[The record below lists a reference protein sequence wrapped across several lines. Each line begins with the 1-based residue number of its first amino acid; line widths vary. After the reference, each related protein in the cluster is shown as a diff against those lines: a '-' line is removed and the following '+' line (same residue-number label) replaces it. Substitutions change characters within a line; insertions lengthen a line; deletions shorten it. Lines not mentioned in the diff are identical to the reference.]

1 MSYRELNF
9 DSRNLTVALS
19 EVKDMFRMHFERGCR
34 YVTQRVY
41 EKVLAV
47 DFDDFIGAGRH
58 ERTCRRRGHRN
69 GYRRRSLITSVG
81 VLDVAVPR
89 DRQGNYQP
97 GLFGRY
103 QRVDRSLQET
113 VRAMFLQGVSTRKV
127 GDVLEVLCGER
138 LSASKVSTVV
148 KELDAAVRDFANR
161 PLEDD
166 FVFLFFDALSVK
178 VKCGIKAKKVKLLV
192 AYGVKTDGQR
202 QLLSFQRAKS
212 ESYACWKAFV
222 DNLQV
227 RGLKGRSLKL
237 IVMDGA
243 VPLWAAVEEVYPFVE
258 HQLCWVHKLR
268 NVARYCPVRYRQEC
282 VSQAARIMYA
292 PSVGV
297 VAKRFRAWKREWQD
311 KIPKVVNCLEKDFD
325 KLIPVF
331 EFPQVIQRMIRTS
344 NVIERCFREVRRR
357 LKVMGCFQNS
367 KSCDRIIYAIFNYF
381 NTKWTRNTEKIKAIK
396 NVTDKAA

>member
-1 MSYRELNF
+1 MPYRELNF
-9 DSRNLTVALS
+9 DRRNLTVALS

-89 DRQGNYQP
+89 DRKGNYQP

-103 QRVDRSLQET
+103 QRVDRSLHQT

-161 PLEDD
+161 PIEDD
-166 FVFLFFDALSVK
+166 FVLLFLDALSVK
-178 VKCGIKAKKVKLLV
+178 VKFGLAAKKVKLLV
-192 AYGVKTDGQR
+192 AYGIKTDGQR

-227 RGLKGRSLKL
+227 RGLKGSSLKL

-243 VPLWAAVEEVYPFVE
+243 VPLWAAVEEAYPFVE

-268 NVARYCPVRYRQEC
+268 NVAKYCPVRYRRDC
-282 VSQAARIMYA
+282 VRQAAQIMYA
-292 PSVGV
+292 PSGALA
-297 VAKRFRAWKREWQD
+297 AKRFRAWKQRWQD
-311 KIPKVVNCLEKDFD
+311 KVPKAVACLERDFD

-331 EFPQVIQRMIRTS
+331 EFPQRIRKMIRTT

-381 NTKWTRNTEKIKAIK
+381 NTKWTRNAEKIKAIK
-396 NVTDKAA
+396 NVTDEAA